1 MHDIWNPWHG
11 CRRIAAGC
19 RNCYMYA
26 LDRRRGM
33 DGSVIFKTKN
43 FDYPLQRE
51 RNGQFKIRPGEL
63 IRVCMTSD
71 FFLEE
76 ADQWRAEAFALMAQR
91 PDVKFFLLTKRA
103 NRMKT
108 CLPKDYRPGFPN
120 LIFNVSAENQQAAD
134 TRIPYLLDLPCE
146 HKGLM
151 CAPLIGPVNLRP
163 YLAAG
168 KIEQV
173 IAGGEN
179 YDNPRP
185 CDFAWVQDLS
195 AQCAAMGVKFTFI
208 ETGSVFIKDGKQY
221 SIPNK
226 RMQSF
231 YAAKARVNAAGTEP
245 EFMLTDSLGLPFAP
259 HELYQRSFGPQC
271 EMCGSRPICNGCA
284 HCGQC
289 SMVMPTLTTY
299 GR

>member
-11 CRRIAAGC
+11 CRKIAAGC
-19 RNCYMYA
+19 RNCYMYT

-91 PDVKFFLLTKRA
+91 PDVKFYLLTKRA
-103 NRMKT
+103 DRMRS
-108 CLPKDYRPGFPN
+108 CLPDNYPPVFPN

-134 TRIPYLLDLPCE
+134 ARIPYLLDLPCE
-146 HKGLM
+146 HKGVM
-151 CAPLIGPVNLRP
+151 CAPLLGPVNLRP

-168 KIEQV
+168 QIEQV
-173 IAGGEN
+173 ITGGEN

-195 AQCAAMGVKFTFI
+195 AQCAAAGVKFTFI
-208 ETGSVFIKDGKQY
+208 ETGSIFIKDGKQY

-226 RMQSF
+226 RMQSY
-231 YAAKARVNAAGTEP
+231 YAAKARVNVEGLEP
-245 EFMLTDSLGLPFAP
+245 EFALTDSLGLPFAP
-259 HELYQRSFGPQC
+259 QDLYQRSFGPQC
-271 EMCGSRPICNGCA
+271 KLCGSRPICNGCA
-284 HCGQC
+284 HCSSC
-289 SMVMPTLTTY
+289 SMVMPAPTTY
-299 GR
+299 ET